1 MIRLL
6 FFLFFLLPGI
16 GSALY
21 AQDTFYVKKK
31 TKAVIAPR
39 RSPVWDSTN
48 TDSIVSYTLEY
59 QKPNSTIWVKLH
71 QQGPHIIMPTEVY
84 GSGRRV
90 LITEIIAIDANGNRY
105 RQPDRYWINGLMVP
119 VAAPPKK

>member
-1 MIRLL
+1 MSWRVSIALL
-6 FFLFFLLPGI
+6 FFLCGKISL
-16 GSALY
+16 S
-21 AQDTFYVKKK
+21 AQDTFYVKKP
-31 TKAVIAPR
+31 TKRVVTVQR
-39 RSPVWDSTN
+39 QLQWDSTN
-48 TDSIVSYTLEY
+48 TDSIISYTLEY

-90 LITEIIAIDANGNRY
+90 LITEIIAMDENGVRY

-119 VAAPPKK
+119 VKAPAK

>member
-1 MIRLL
+1 MQHIVLFIL
-6 FFLFFLLPGI
+6 FFLCGNAV
-16 GSALY
+16 ALS

-31 TKAVIAPR
+31 TKPVIAQR
-39 RSPVWDSTN
+39 QQVFTWDSTN

-71 QQGPHIIMPTEVY
+71 QQGPYIVMPHEVY

-90 LITEIIAIDANGNRY
+90 LITDIIAIDANGRRY

-119 VAAPPKK
+119 VAPAKK

>member
-1 MIRLL
+1 MQHT
-6 FFLFFLLPGI
+6 FFLFLLLLLGNA
-16 GSALY
+16 SSLS

-31 TKAVIAPR
+31 TKAVVAPR
-39 RSPVWDSTN
+39 RMLTWDSTN

-71 QQGPHIIMPTEVY
+71 QQGPHIIMPVEVY

-119 VAAPPKK
+119 VAPPPKK